1 MICSDDVHCFSM
13 SISSSSYRGNICCL
27 VDEKKTGKKVTR
39 TKYWVCPYFNKS
51 DELCSF
57 VAAWELELDYE
68 NFVSFY
74 KMTQEVLNFVL
85 E

>member
-1 MICSDDVHCFSM
+1 M
-13 SISSSSYRGNICCL
+13 SILSSPCRGDICYL
-27 VDEKKTGKKVTR
+27 VDENKMGKKVTR

-57 VAAWELELDYE
+57 VAAWELDLDHE

-74 KMTQEVLNFVL
+74 RMTQEILNFVL
-85 E
+85 LE

>member
-1 MICSDDVHCFSM
+1 M
-13 SISSSSYRGNICCL
+13 SISSSSDRGDICYL
-27 VDEKKTGKKVTR
+27 VDEKEMGKKVTR
-39 TKYWVCPYFNKS
+39 TKYCVCPYFNKS

-57 VAAWELELDYE
+57 VAAWELDLDHE

-74 KMTQEVLNFVL
+74 SMTQEILNFMLL